1 MIKPMGITSE
11 DITDMGLSQAY
22 AAVFFEELHQ
32 VAGAHPREGSEAEIW
47 KDLVD
52 RRVLRLNHPH

>member
-1 MIKPMGITSE
+1 MGITSE